1 MKPVEAADLKAWLK
15 LYLVIGS
22 ANCRKDAAEVV
33 EEAIRGG
40 VTMVQFREKGRNALE
55 GAAKRELAGRILAVC
70 RKHGVPLIVNDDV
83 DLALALDA
91 DGVHIGQEDEPA
103 EQVRKRIGNRIL
115 GLSVHSPEEARL
127 GAERHADYFGV
138 GPVFPTVSKED
149 ARPVQGTAALRNI
162 RGMHAAMP
170 IVGIGGITADR
181 VHEVIQAGAD
191 GVAVISAIAHTPD
204 ACHAAMEL
212 SRALTG
218 VLSKRNPL
226 VYNPPPHLLK

>member
-1 MKPVEAADLKAWLK
+1 MKLIEAADLKAWLK
-15 LYLVIGS
+15 LYFVIGS

-55 GAAKRELAGRILAVC
+55 GAAKLELAGRILAVC

-83 DLALALDA
+83 DLAIALDA

-115 GLSVHSPEEARL
+115 GLSVHTPEEASI

-162 RGMHAAMP
+162 RRMHAAIP
-170 IVGIGGITADR
+170 IVGIGGITAER
-181 VHEVIQAGAD
+181 VHEVIHAGAD
-191 GVAVISAIAHTPD
+191 GVAVISAITHTSD
-204 ACHAAMEL
+204 ACRAAREL
-212 SRALTG
+212 YQAL
-218 VLSKRNPL
+218 
-226 VYNPPPHLLK
+226 